1 MLIVINLIAMESAR
15 LAHNLQFLTAALSSS
30 VKPKFFFTF
39 CVYRRPL
46 MNVFYAK
53 FGTRLSW
60 GLLLCSSHGPG
71 KLIVCFTINTCKFTV
86 VEGEWIFLHVCVCVY
101 VRKCIQVLRLYY
113 LSKKTNKSVCLVYHW
128 FTRKVWVRTSSHL
141 KHLVFHPCVLY
152 IIILKLSHKIRSL
165 LVLIFHLFFLNFVYR
180 VVF

>member
-39 CVYRRPL
+39 CVHRRPL

-60 GLLLCSSHGPG
+60 DLLLCSSRGPG
-71 KLIVCFTINTCKFTV
+71 KLMLFVLLLTHVNLQLWKVCENFFAC
-86 VEGEWIFLHVCVCVY
+86 LCVC
-101 VRKCIQVLRLYY
+101 LRA
-113 LSKKTNKSVCLVYHW
+113 
-128 FTRKVWVRTSSHL
+128 
-141 KHLVFHPCVLY
+141 
-152 IIILKLSHKIRSL
+152 
-165 LVLIFHLFFLNFVYR
+165 
-180 VVF
+180 